1 MKLLTITII
10 QEGSFPD
17 LFKSQLNYDV
27 DFESLYDTAQKDPIK
42 SLHLAVI
49 FQAILDLTKPEDIHE
64 SSSIRIQRDQAHGW
78 VFSCVGVTCDNFED
92 TCLLAGLKPTMVRTF
107 TFNAI
112 KSGDTNDIRRK
123 INNLL

>member
-1 MKLLTITII
+1 
-10 QEGSFPD
+10 
-17 LFKSQLNYDV
+17 LNLDV

-49 FQAILDLTKPEDIHE
+49 FQAILDLTKPEDLYE
-64 SSSIRIQRDQAHGW
+64 RSSIKIHRDQAHGW
-78 VFSCVGVTCDNFED
+78 IFSYVGVTCDNFED
-92 TCLLAGLKPTMVRTF
+92 TCLLAGLQPTMVRTF

-112 KSGDTNDIRRK
+112 KSGDTDDIRRK

>member
-10 QEGSFPD
+10 QEVSFPD

-49 FQAILDLTKPEDIHE
+49 FQAILDLTKPKDLHE
-64 SSSIRIQRDQAHGW
+64 SSSIKIQRDQAIGW
-78 VFSCVGVTCDNFED
+78 IFSYVGVTCDNFED
-92 TCLLAGLKPTMVRTF
+92 TCLLAGLQPAMVRTF

-112 KSGDTNDIRRK
+112 KSGDIDDIRRK
-123 INNLL
+123 INHFL

>member
-10 QEGSFPD
+10 QEVSFPD

-49 FQAILDLTKPEDIHE
+49 FQAILDLTKPEDLHE
-64 SSSIRIQRDQAHGW
+64 RSSIRIQRDQAQGW
-78 VFSCVGVTCDNFED
+78 IFSYVGVTCDNFED
-92 TCLLAGLKPTMVRTF
+92 TCLLAGLQPTMVRTF

-112 KSGDTNDIRRK
+112 KSGDTDDIRRK